1 MVATVPTFYKQTA
14 RLFFCETLGILKN
27 TRIFGRRGVD
37 TTSSIKT
44 LGSMKVP

>member
-27 TRIFGRRGVD
+27 TRIFGGVEW
-37 TTSSIKT
+37 IQHPLLK
-44 LGSMKVP
+44 L